1 MCGVMRYD
9 ESMRRWLAGIG
20 FWLGGWAAAMAAV
33 LTGPSPE
40 GAPALVPP
48 SIKQRVY
55 ILPVR
60 EDINPPLVYLMR
72 RGIKAAMEARADVLV
87 LDMET
92 NGGRL
97 DVTEEI
103 IRILEQFKGRTATF
117 VNRKAFS
124 AGAFIAV
131 ATQTI
136 YMAPGSVIG
145 AAAPIL
151 VTPGGGVE
159 QTPETLE
166 LKMNSGVRAMV
177 RAAAE
182 RHGHNTDVIEAM
194 IDKNKELK
202 IGDDVLNEKGEILTL
217 TNLEAEKEYGDPPR
231 RLLSAG
237 TAADMDA
244 LLALLGMEG
253 AERVWIEP
261 TGAEQLAFWLD
272 LISPLLLLV
281 GIVGLY
287 IEFKTP
293 GFGLPGIAG
302 IAAFAVYFLG
312 GYVGG
317 LSGLEWAALFV
328 LGTALVVVELFV
340 FPGTVV
346 LGLAGAALMLVGV
359 IMGAVDVYPGMPAVP
374 TLPQLRLPLRDLVVA
389 LAGSLVVAAALTR
402 LLPHTSL
409 YHRMVSRSASA
420 MAVEADRRR
429 IQQSM
434 LGQEGVAFSV
444 LRPGGKA
451 QFGDEIIDVITQ
463 GEMLPKGKRVRI
475 IGFSATE
482 AIVESAG

>member
-1 MCGVMRYD
+1 
-9 ESMRRWLAGIG
+9 
-20 FWLGGWAAAMAAV
+20 
-33 LTGPSPE
+33 
-40 GAPALVPP
+40 VP
-48 SIKQRVY
+48 
-55 ILPVR
+55 
-60 EDINPPLVYLMR
+60 
-72 RGIKAAMEARADVLV
+72 
-87 LDMET
+87 
-92 NGGRL
+92 
-97 DVTEEI
+97 
-103 IRILEQFKGRTATF
+103 
-117 VNRKAFS
+117 
-124 AGAFIAV
+124 
-131 ATQTI
+131 
-136 YMAPGSVIG
+136 
-145 AAAPIL
+145 
-151 VTPGGGVE
+151 
-159 QTPETLE
+159 
-166 LKMNSGVRAMV
+166 
-177 RAAAE
+177 AAE

-202 IGDDVLNEKGEILTL
+202 IGDKVLNEKGGILTL

-237 TAADMDA
+237 TAADIDA
-244 LLALLGMEG
+244 VLALLGMEG
-253 AERVWIEP
+253 AQQVRIEP

-317 LSGLEWAALFV
+317 LSGLEWAAVFV
-328 LGTALVVVELFV
+328 LGMALVVVELFV

-374 TLPQLRLPLRDLVVA
+374 SLPQLRLPLRDLVVA
-389 LAGSLVVAAALTR
+389 MAGSLVVAAALTR
-402 LLPHTSL
+402 LLPHTEL

-420 MAVEADRRR
+420 MAVETDRRR

-434 LGQEGVAFSV
+434 LGQEGEAVSV

-475 IGFSATE
+475 IGFSAAE